1 MIGGYEKQAFDF
13 LAKTKS
19 TLTVKFVEYG
29 KHFDDDKENRDI
41 YEITISRG
49 PRSFTFRFG
58 QSIFHSRFKIIL
70 ASTGKEIKYNWQEK
84 AMKEAGQDLHKFKKI
99 AAMEIGEGTMSSL
112 NGLTIKGPTVPNSYD
127 VLSCMTKYDPGSF
140 EDFCGEYG
148 YDVDSRKAEKTYN
161 LVKREYDELCK
172 LYNDEEMQ
180 ELGEI
185 Q

>member
-1 MIGGYEKQAFDF
+1 MNDGYEKQAFDF

-58 QSIFHSRFKIIL
+58 QSIASSGFKLIL
-70 ASTGKEIKYNWQEK
+70 TSTGKEVKYIWQEK
-84 AMKEAGQDLHKFKKI
+84 AIIEAKGDMKKFRML
-99 AAMEIGEGTMSSL
+99 AAQALGEGFIGVLRGFTV
-112 NGLTIKGPTVPNSYD
+112 KGPTVPNSYD

-172 LYNDEEMQ
+172 IFNDKEMQ

-185 Q
+185 N